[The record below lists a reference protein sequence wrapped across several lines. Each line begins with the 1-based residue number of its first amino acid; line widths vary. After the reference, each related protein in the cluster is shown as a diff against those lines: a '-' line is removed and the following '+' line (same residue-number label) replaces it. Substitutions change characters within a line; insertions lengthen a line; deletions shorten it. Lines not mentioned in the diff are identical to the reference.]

1 MGFKDRLSGL
11 GETVERLK
19 QQAAVLADQ
28 AQQGYGTATARLDQY
43 QAKKQA
49 DALLLELG
57 GLVWAEHQQRATAD
71 ASARVAAIMDE
82 LADLEAKGVSVV
94 VTPATPPPGST
105 GTWIPGGVG
114 ETAGAPSGETVGP
127 APTAP
132 AAQATFEPGPSAA
145 SPMPEGT
152 YGSEDDPAPLS

>member
-28 AQQGYGTATARLDQY
+28 AQQGYGSAAARLDQY

-57 GLVWAEHQQRATAD
+57 GLVWADHQHRATAAD
-71 ASARVAAIMDE
+71 SARVAAIMDE
-82 LADLEAKGVSVV
+82 LGDLEAKGVSVV
-94 VTPATPPPGST
+94 VTPATPPPGSS
-105 GTWIPGGVG
+105 GSWIPGGVG
-114 ETAGAPSGETVGP
+114 GSPSAPSSQAGSSAPEASSASDPATAG
-127 APTAP
+127 
-132 AAQATFEPGPSAA
+132 
-145 SPMPEGT
+145 PMPEGT
-152 YGSEDDPAPLS
+152 YGSDDDSSSST

>member
-28 AQQGYGTATARLDQY
+28 AQQGYGSATARLDQY

-57 GLVWAEHQQRATAD
+57 GLVWADHQHRATAAD
-71 ASARVAAIMDE
+71 SARVAAIMDE
-82 LADLEAKGVSVV
+82 LGDLEAKGVSVV
-94 VTPATPPPGST
+94 VTPATPPPGSS
-105 GTWIPGGVG
+105 GSWIPGGVG
-114 ETAGAPSGETVGP
+114 EPGHTVCAGREFGSRGVVGVRSRGGWP
-127 APTAP
+127 DAR
-132 AAQATFEPGPSAA
+132 GH
-145 SPMPEGT
+145 
-152 YGSEDDPAPLS
+152 LRLRR